1 MIDDEVTILDILAT
15 AGQEE
20 YSAMREQYMRTGEG
34 FLCVYESDSKNSFED
49 VALFHR
55 QILRVKDRESF
66 PVIIVGLK
74 QSDCLVT
81 PQQGADLVSVM
92 ETDSVDEAFYELVRE
107 IRRFE
112 KEALFQKL
120 KQKKAKSKCSL
131 Q

>member
-81 PQQGADLVSVM
+81 PQQGADL
-92 ETDSVDEAFYELVRE
+92 DR
-107 IRRFE
+107 
-112 KEALFQKL
+112 
-120 KQKKAKSKCSL
+120 KSTRLNSSH
-131 Q
+131 